1 MYTKVLFEI
10 LLMGNEYKL
19 ELTNFKAPAEIY
31 SLTVDRNTQKL
42 AFW

>member
-1 MYTKVLFEI
+1 MYTKVPFEF

-19 ELTNFKAPAEIY
+19 ELANFKASTEIY